1 MKEVFS
7 QPPLCLNCRVL
18 HRSTQPVV
26 KISGIC
32 ELAVQSLVT
41 SNWPG
46 LGAQTQARGTFQVL
60 GMSRTKCDKIPKI

>member
-1 MKEVFS
+1 M
-7 QPPLCLNCRVL
+7 
-18 HRSTQPVV
+18 V

-41 SNWPG
+41 SNWLG